1 MIELLDALLY
11 LGGMAVMQAVQ
22 AWLRWIS
29 PSALVWG
36 SAQHLDLAGAVAV
49 MLILALLVSV
59 LVHRLLL
66 RAMTDAAAGRF
77 LPLLAAMRP
86 ALQAATSLIA
96 LAIAAAPLL
105 AWGRSTERFPDGP
118 WHAAWVLGVALLAC
132 AMLLSLRAAE
142 HLRQLVGAAVAAGSF
157 DQLLLTLAARIVRGL
172 IPLGAIY
179 LAVRALASRSE
190 VQSAADRLMSI
201 TVIIAIAWVLIQGV
215 RMIDPFLL
223 VRYRI
228 DTSDN
233 LQARRVY
240 TQALMA
246 KKILYLLVGIFTVAS
261 LLMQFDGVRQVGT
274 SMLASAGLASV
285 ILGFSAQ
292 RIIANLL
299 AGIQVAFTQPI
310 RMDDAVIIEG
320 EFGRIEEIN
329 LTYVVVALWDQ
340 RRLIVP
346 IAQLIEKPF
355 QNWTR
360 STAQM
365 LGAATLRADYTVP
378 VQALREELKRIAA
391 SEASWDGR
399 VCALQVTDC
408 GEHTIELRALV
419 SAGDAGKA
427 FDLRCAVRER
437 LVSFLQQRYPGSL
450 PRWRAETQPA
460 ATPPGPAI
468 TAG

>member
-11 LGGMAVMQAVQ
+11 QGGLAVMQAVQ

-36 SAQHLDLAGAVAV
+36 SAQHFDLAGAVAV
-49 MLILALLVSV
+49 TLLLALLVFL

-66 RAMTDAAAGRF
+66 KCLSGDTPGRL
-77 LPLLAAMRP
+77 LPLLAAVRP
-86 ALQAATSLIA
+86 ALQAGTAFIA

-105 AWGRSTERFPDGP
+105 AWGRSVERFPDGP
-118 WHAAWVLGVALLAC
+118 WHAAWLLGIALLAC
-132 AMLLSLRAAE
+132 AMLLSLRATE
-142 HLRQLVGAAVAAGSF
+142 HLRQLVGVAVAAGSF
-157 DQLLLTLAARIVRGL
+157 EQLLLTLAARIVRGL

-201 TVIIAIAWVLIQGV
+201 TMIVAIAWVLIQGV

-233 LQARRVY
+233 LHARRVY

-246 KKILYLLVGIFTVAS
+246 KKILYLVVGIFTVAS

-285 ILGFSAQ
+285 IIGFSAQ

-310 RMDDAVIIEG
+310 RMDDAVVIEG

-329 LTYVVVALWDQ
+329 LTYVVVALRDQ

-346 IAQLIEKPF
+346 IAQFIEKPF

-365 LGAATLRADYTVP
+365 LGTATLRADYTVP
-378 VQALREELKRIAA
+378 VQALRDELKRIVAN
-391 SEASWDGR
+391 ETTWDGR

-408 GEHTIELRALV
+408 GERILELRALV
-419 SAGDAGKA
+419 SASDAGKA

-437 LVSFLQQRYPGSL
+437 LVAFLQQRYPGSL
-450 PRWRAETQPA
+450 PRWRAEALPA
-460 ATPPGPAI
+460 AMAPAPAI
-468 TAG
+468 SVD